1 MMRFSAVSLSV
12 DPVSSVLSFHPYSF
26 LQPPGPKFPIL
37 SLSHHKDQKTVHF
50 PYSVFNIKILRSKYN
65 LSFFYR
71 SRCVLMTV
79 QKAQEA
85 LKVEEKNQFRPFLNR
100 AGYL

>member
-1 MMRFSAVSLSV
+1 MS
-12 DPVSSVLSFHPYSF
+12 
-26 LQPPGPKFPIL
+26 
-37 SLSHHKDQKTVHF
+37 
-50 PYSVFNIKILRSKYN
+50 PYSVLNIKIRRSKYN

-85 LKVEEKNQFRPFLNR
+85 LKVEEKNQFRTFLNR
-100 AGYL
+100 VVTYKVQRGIKEIK